1 MALAETMTVAAMMAM
16 LATMDIVNVIDDDGN
31 EIPADAKTT
40 GQFIEYVEDTY
51 FASFGLRKRQNF
63 CCLIH

>member
-16 LATMDIVNVIDDDGN
+16 LATMDMVNAIDDDGK

-40 GQFIEYVEDTY
+40 GQFIEYVKET
-51 FASFGLRKRQNF
+51 S
-63 CCLIH
+63 